1 MTISA
6 HERMKWIA
14 KFKAGPDRV
23 RLHAGG
29 RIVMMFY
36 GGEMISYDRV
46 TKNLAAGCDLIEK
59 IARAA
64 GIVDQAEAARA
75 ASRS

>member
-14 KFKAGPDRV
+14 KFKAGPDRI

-36 GGEMISYDRV
+36 GDEMISYDRV
-46 TKNLAAGCDLIEK
+46 TKNLASGCDVVEE
-59 IARAA
+59 IALAS
-64 GIVDQAEAARA
+64 GVVDQAEEA
-75 ASRS
+75 ASLS